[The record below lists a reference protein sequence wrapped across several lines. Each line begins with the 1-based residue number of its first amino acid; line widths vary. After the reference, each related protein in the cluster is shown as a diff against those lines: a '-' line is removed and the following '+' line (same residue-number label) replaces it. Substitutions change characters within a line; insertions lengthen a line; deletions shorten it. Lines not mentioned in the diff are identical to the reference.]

1 MSMIFFKIGTTD
13 LTDYADI
20 QNFNINKQ
28 DVFQEWTDGNWIDH
42 RDIVRTRIAGSFQ
55 LGFKDSADWSAFLAL
70 LTSQKDEAGY
80 YPVTTY
86 VNNTGA
92 AETINAFLDIQVA
105 GKWNLVNNRFWQT
118 VTVNLTQR

>member
-1 MSMIFFKIGTTD
+1 MIFFKIGTTD

-28 DVFQEWTDGNWIDH
+28 DVYQDWTDGNWIAH

-55 LGFKDSADWSAFLAL
+55 LGFKDSADWAAFLTIL
-70 LTSQKDEAGY
+70 ETEKESAGY

-92 AETINAFLDIQVA
+92 SETINAFLDIQVA
-105 GKWNLVNNRFWQT
+105 GKWDLVNSRFWQI
-118 VTVNLTQR
+118 VTVYLTQR